1 MNKITCATVVAATA
15 VSVVGI
21 GATRALALPAMPDGR
36 TLSTEIVPGVQYT
49 SNTLD
54 ESVVIETGMATLI
67 TQGGQFQVNDA
78 TGTTVAGVAS
88 FAVQPKALEA
98 VEAPAEVKAAAQAA
112 TPDMHLDEIS
122 GDPHTERFDAAI
134 QAAVNE
140 FQLATATGTLAG
152 GAIGVAVG
160 CGIGAVAGGVVGA
173 PVLDAA
179 GLTIIAGCLAG
190 AGLLGGLGAIIGAAV
205 LGIPVGIASA
215 IKFQNT
221 MNQPYDEESH
231 VGRPQE

>member
-1 MNKITCATVVAATA
+1 MTVASAVGVGSATA
-15 VSVVGI
+15 V
-21 GATRALALPAMPDGR
+21 AEPAMPDGR

-54 ESVVIETGMATLI
+54 ESVVIETGMSTLI
-67 TQGGQFQVNDA
+67 TQGGQFQVKDA
-78 TGTTVAGVAS
+78 AGTTVAGVAS
-88 FAVQPKALEA
+88 FAVEPKALEA

-140 FQLATATGTLAG
+140 FQLATATGSLAG

-173 PVLDAA
+173 PILDAA

-221 MNQPYDEESH
+221 MNQPYDEEKPA
-231 VGRPQE
+231 GDKE